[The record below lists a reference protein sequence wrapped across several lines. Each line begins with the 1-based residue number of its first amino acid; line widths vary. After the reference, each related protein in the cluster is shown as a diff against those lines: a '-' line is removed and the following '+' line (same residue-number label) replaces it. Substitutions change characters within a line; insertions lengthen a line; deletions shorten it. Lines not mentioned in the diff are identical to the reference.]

1 MKVTLLLSLIS
12 MNVYALDCAGIP
24 EGKVVRLDQGN
35 GPLAKAAIQDQDGI
49 GSCYANQGSLMLQ
62 SVIPGNPNLSYLN
75 LGLYYA
81 TDYTV
86 PNYLKKD
93 YKTYNHYANANAVI
107 DGGFSCKAI
116 NAALAR
122 QKASGS
128 GVLCKT
134 EDVLLEHSFF
144 TTQGRSSNNN
154 SNEALKVSAQYM
166 SAYQHE
172 FGWADEE
179 KAPNVNAAKLQEK
192 RAKAD
197 QFKKALNK
205 FVNDSGNAYFNEKC
219 TKNDPEKMIT
229 LMDNALT
236 RAINNNPDCISGK
249 SIKSTT
255 PLCQSFSQFG
265 MIIPLSGG
273 TGKSSK
279 VAFLQ
284 NKENISK
291 LKASLPSLFKTTAG
305 MPSFLEG
312 FSNFIKSNDKSKN
325 SDKDKDAFAQ
335 MIVKSISPENMRGLE
350 SDYDKIALKKF
361 DKCKAENVLNF
372 FLEKDFNKKVSQDV
386 VLCNYKSLI
395 GNAQLL
401 AQNLPK
407 GAFDDMNAFIN
418 FITDKAG
425 LGYDQAMLS
434 LIANDCTPE
443 KRVSIPENLKCDQ
456 VVMNFKP
463 GDFKHGSTAPATQSA
478 IEVVKANRAKML
490 SNIENKRAFG
500 VTLCTRYWKQPEFGY
515 HNGMSREEKNM
526 TCQNGKDSFHSIT
539 AIGYRCKN
547 NKVQYLAQNS
557 WGPNWKEENKSLEI
571 ENGKVWLDEDTMF
584 QNLETIDFMSL

>member
-12 MNVYALDCAGIP
+12 MNAFALDCAGMP

-35 GPLAKAAIQDQDGI
+35 GPLAKAAIQDQDGV

-93 YKTYNHYANANAVI
+93 YKTYNHYSNANAVI

-122 QKASGS
+122 QKASGA
-128 GVLCKT
+128 GVLCKS

-144 TTQGRSSNNN
+144 TAQGSADINNPN
-154 SNEALKVSAQYM
+154 RALSVSAKYM
-166 SAYQHE
+166 SAYQNE

-179 KAPNVNAAKLQEK
+179 KEPNVNAGKLQAK

-197 QFKKALNK
+197 AFKKALNK
-205 FVNDSGNAYFNEKC
+205 FVNDSGNTYFNEKC
-219 TKNDPEKMIT
+219 TKNDPEKMIS

-236 RAINNNPDCISGK
+236 RAINDNPDCISGK
-249 SIKSTT
+249 SIKSTS

-265 MIIPLSGG
+265 MIVPLSG

-291 LKASLPSLFKTTAG
+291 LKTSMPSLFKTTAG
-305 MPSFLEG
+305 TPSFLSG
-312 FSNFIKSNDKSKN
+312 FSSFIKSNDNSKN
-325 SDKDKDAFAQ
+325 SEKDKEAFAQ
-335 MIVKSISPENMRGLE
+335 MIIKSISPENMRGLE
-350 SDYDKIALKKF
+350 SDYERIALKKF
-361 DKCKAENVLNF
+361 DKCKGENVLNF

-386 VLCNYKSLI
+386 VLCNYKTLI

-401 AQNLPK
+401 AQTLPK
-407 GAFDDMNAFIN
+407 GAFDNMNAFVD

-425 LGYDQAMLS
+425 LGYDKAMLS
-434 LIANDCTPE
+434 LIASDCTPD

-456 VVMNFKP
+456 VVMNFKA
-463 GDFKHGSTAPATQSA
+463 GDFQHGSTAPATQEA
-478 IEVVKANRAKML
+478 TQVIKENRARML
-490 SNIENKRAFG
+490 SSIDAKRAFG
-500 VTLCTRYWKQPEFGY
+500 VTVCTKYWKDPKYGY
-515 HNGMSREEKNM
+515 NAYPTREQRSA
-526 TCQNGKDSFHSIT
+526 TCVNGKDSFHSIA

-571 ENGKVWLDEDTMF
+571 ENGKVWLDEDAMF
-584 QNLETIDFMSL
+584 QNLETIDYMSL